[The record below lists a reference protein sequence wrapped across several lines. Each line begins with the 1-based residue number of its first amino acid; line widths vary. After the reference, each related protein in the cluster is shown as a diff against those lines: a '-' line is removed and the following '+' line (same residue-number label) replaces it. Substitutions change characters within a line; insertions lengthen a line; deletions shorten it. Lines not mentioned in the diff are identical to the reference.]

1 MIGYKIDAV
10 AAMNEDKM
18 EEERNRKGRFIL
30 VTNELKVEN
39 YSDEKMLSEYKEQQH
54 VERGFQFLK
63 EPWFMLDSVF
73 LKSEKRIEALMM
85 VMTLC
90 LLVYNVAQYRLRK
103 K

>member
-18 EEERNRKGRFIL
+18 EEELNRKGRFTL
-30 VTNELKVEN
+30 ATNELNGEN

-73 LKSEKRIEALMM
+73 LKPEKRIEALMM